1 MSIILVGMDA
11 AGVIDTLQERR
22 HELTDFGVSRLAVFG
37 SLLHATGETHGDI
50 DLLVRFYPGSK
61 TFDNFMGLKL
71 YLEELFPGERVDL
84 VLEDTLK
91 PAIRRRVLA
100 EARDVA

>member
-1 MSIILVGMDA
+1 VNIYATEVMDA
-11 AGVIDTLQERR
+11 LRDQRE
-22 HELTDFGVSRLAVFG
+22 ELSGFGVSRLAVFG
-37 SLLHATGETHGDI
+37 SVLHPTGKPHGDI
-50 DLLVRFYPGSK
+50 DLLVRFHPGKK
-61 TFDNFMGLKL
+61 TFDNFMGLKV

-91 PAIRRRVLA
+91 PAIRERVLA